1 MATSKI
7 LQHLYSL
14 NTSSPDF
21 SRYLHHLIQS
31 DGQDHY
37 LLDLQGSEDLIRLVD
52 FLDKVRVPP
61 STFLQLTKR
70 ALQALTIIPT
80 TDDVSRLCLHKL
92 QAICSNRGILPSS
105 HVIAGGLTKLGD
117 YPVASGGFAEVWE
130 GEHDSTKVCIKC
142 PRITIQDRQDI
153 EKVSDLH
160 GTPIL
165 R

>member
-61 STFLQLTKR
+61 STFLQLTK
-70 ALQALTIIPT
+70 
-80 TDDVSRLCLHKL
+80 
-92 QAICSNRGILPSS
+92 
-105 HVIAGGLTKLGD
+105 
-117 YPVASGGFAEVWE
+117 
-130 GEHDSTKVCIKC
+130 
-142 PRITIQDRQDI
+142 
-153 EKVSDLH
+153 
-160 GTPIL
+160 
-165 R
+165 